1 MSARTIAAALTPL
14 QGDGRELDL
23 DVFEP
28 YLIYLRD
35 AGIDGIL
42 LAGTTGEGISL
53 SLSERKSA
61 LARCVGGPLPVLAH
75 CGAQTTADTV
85 ALAAHAAE
93 SGAEAVAVIAPPYFQ
108 LDDDALLAH
117 FVAAARACAP
127 LPFYA
132 YELEKASGYAI
143 PVEVVERLRDAVD
156 NLVGMKVSDAPF
168 SKVQPYLLEG
178 LDVFIGAESLIG
190 EGLAAGAAGAVS
202 GLAGAFPEVVV
213 EARAQ
218 RRLDAR
224 RGAAAGDR
232 ALPAPRGVEGGRG
245 GARRADAGGRA
256 RTASPPHGRRTS
268 QAPRRSG
275 FGARLG
281 AFAELVDRLTGARLH
296 VGPAGIHVGRLLDG
310 RLAGLELRALGLEP
324 LRGLELRAQVLGK
337 RRRESGPAAA
347 AQKSA
352 EPQAAR
358 NERKQALHRGDATL
372 PPLLATPV
380 APSSEA
386 AYRRR
391 GRFSP

>member
-1 MSARTIAAALTPL
+1 VSARTIAAALTPL

-213 EARAQ
+213 EAVRSGDSTRAGELRQ
-218 RRLDAR
+218 VIERYPRHAASKAVVAARGVPMREDVRAPLRRLTDAE
-224 RGAAAGDR
+224 R
-232 ALPAPRGVEGGRG
+232 A
-245 GARRADAGGRA
+245 
-256 RTASPPHGRRTS
+256 
-268 QAPRRSG
+268 
-275 FGARLG
+275 
-281 AFAELVDRLTGARLH
+281 
-296 VGPAGIHVGRLLDG
+296 
-310 RLAGLELRALGLEP
+310 
-324 LRGLELRAQVLGK
+324 K
-337 RRRESGPAAA
+337 
-347 AQKSA
+347 
-352 EPQAAR
+352 
-358 NERKQALHRGDATL
+358 
-372 PPLLATPV
+372 LLAAV
-380 APSSEA
+380 ASELA
-386 AYRRR
+386 
-391 GRFSP
+391 